1 MPGTWL
7 RLNVSRVTVPP
18 PWGHETLDVL
28 ESVAA
33 DRVYFLG
40 IVPHVTSHGQFHDA
54 TPRIVTSL
62 RRETDAL
69 KLASVRAGL
78 LELSQ
83 AWGSLGRKCALL
95 AEAQTVSH
103 TAIQGGASGICSTFA
118 LILSQRESNY
128 TCTCT

>member
-7 RLNVSRVTVPP
+7 RLNVSRFIVPP
-18 PWGHETLDVL
+18 LWGHETL
-28 ESVAA
+28 ESVTAY
-33 DRVYFLG
+33 RKCGLFLMFG
-40 IVPHVTSHGQFHDA
+40 DVISHALH
-54 TPRIVTSL
+54 PSVTSL

-103 TAIQGGASGICSTFA
+103 TATQGGASGIYST
-118 LILSQRESNY
+118 
-128 TCTCT
+128 